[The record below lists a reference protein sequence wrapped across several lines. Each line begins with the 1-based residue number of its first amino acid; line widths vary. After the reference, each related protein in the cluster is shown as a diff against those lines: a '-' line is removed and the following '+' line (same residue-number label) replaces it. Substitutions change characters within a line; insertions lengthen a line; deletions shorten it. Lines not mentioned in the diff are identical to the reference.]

1 MSHFSHFNRFRLLP
15 FSLLLALMVSAC
27 GTTAVVDKPD
37 APVEAA
43 EASPELPNV
52 ELTPEVLYNVLLGE
66 IAGRRGEYGLSVR
79 ALSNAA
85 RETGDPRL
93 AARATVAAIY
103 AKRYAEALD
112 TGRMW
117 VTLRPED
124 AHARESLATIMLAL
138 DKPDE
143 AKEHF
148 EKMLELSKQND
159 QLGHTYLRIAAV
171 LGRHDN
177 RGDALSLMTALTI
190 KNPGNAEAQFALAHM
205 AMRAGD
211 LSVASA
217 AIDRALIIR
226 AGWEDA
232 ALLKARILGATNDQK
247 RTVQFYNQYLAR
259 YPKSS
264 KVRMN
269 YARYLVDQKNWEGAR
284 GQFKLVLESSP
295 DNIDVLYAL
304 GLLSLQT
311 ERLDDADI
319 YFRRAIDINPAND
332 QVRIYLGQT
341 AERRDKLD
349 TAISWYKSV
358 SNNKHLFEARTRL
371 GVVTA
376 KQGDLAKGR
385 AILGSIKPGNDEERV
400 QLALAEEQVLRD
412 AKQYNAALKVLSDAL
427 KALPK
432 HKDLLYA
439 RALVAEKLDD
449 LSLHERDLRLV
460 LKLDPQNAHALN
472 ALGYTLA
479 DRTDRHQEAYT
490 LIKQALELRPDD
502 PFILDSMGW
511 VQYRLGNS
519 SEAIRYL
526 RRALEIRFDAEISA
540 HLGEVLWVSGKQRQ
554 AQRVWDQ
561 ALKQAPENES
571 VKNTIKK
578 FKQ

>member
-1 MSHFSHFNRFRLLP
+1 MSQFSRFQGFRLLP
-15 FSLLLALMVSAC
+15 LSAVFALVVSAC
-27 GTTAVVDKPD
+27 STTPVAEQPVAAEKPAEA
-37 APVEAA
+37 APV
-43 EASPELPNV
+43 LPSV

-93 AARATVAAIY
+93 AERATLAAIY

-117 VTLRPED
+117 VSLRPDDED
-124 AHARESLATIMLAL
+124 AREALATVMLAL
-138 DKPDE
+138 DRPDE

-148 EKMLELSKQND
+148 EKMLELSKKDNR
-159 QLGHTYLRIAAV
+159 LGHTYLRIAAV
-171 LGRHDN
+171 LGRHEN
-177 RGDALSLMTALTI
+177 RTDALSLMTSLTRQ
-190 KNPGNAEAQFALAHM
+190 NPGNAEAQFALAHM
-205 AMRAGD
+205 GMRAGN
-211 LSVASA
+211 LSIASG

-232 ALLKARILGATNDQK
+232 ALLKARILGATNDHK
-247 RTVQFYNQYLAR
+247 RTIQFYEKYLST
-259 YPKSS
+259 YPESS
-264 KVRMN
+264 KMRMN

-284 GQFKLVLESSP
+284 EQFKVVLESSP
-295 DNIDVLYAL
+295 ENIDVLYAL

-311 ERLDDADI
+311 ERLEDADV
-319 YFRRAIDINPAND
+319 YFRRALDINPAND
-332 QVRIYLGQT
+332 QMRIYLGQT
-341 AERRDKLD
+341 AERREQLD
-349 TAISWYKSV
+349 VAVSWYKSV
-358 SNNKHLFEARTRL
+358 SNEKYLFEARTRL
-371 GVVTA
+371 GVVIA

-385 AILGSIKPGNDEERV
+385 EILSNIKPVNDQERV

-412 AKQYNAALKVLSDAL
+412 AKEYNAALKVLSDAL

-439 RALVAEKLDD
+439 RALVAEKLND

-460 LKLDPQNAHALN
+460 LKLDPQNAHAMN

-479 DRTDRHQEAYT
+479 DRTDRHQEAYA
-490 LIKQALELRPDD
+490 LIKHALELRPND

-519 SEAIRYL
+519 AEAIRYL

-540 HLGEVLWVSGKQRQ
+540 HLGEVLWVSGKEHQ
-554 AQRVWDQ
+554 AERVWAQ
-561 ALKQAPENES
+561 ALKREPDNES

>member
-1 MSHFSHFNRFRLLP
+1 MSQFPRFHRIRLL
-15 FSLLLALMVSAC
+15 FSVVLALIVSAC
-27 GTTAVVDKPD
+27 GTTPVTEQAAAPD
-37 APVEAA
+37 VPVETAPV
-43 EASPELPNV
+43 LPNA
-52 ELTPEVLYNVLLGE
+52 ELTPEVLYNVLVGE

-93 AARATVAAIY
+93 AERATLAAIF

-117 VTLRPED
+117 VKLRPND
-124 AHARESLATIMLAL
+124 AHAREALATVMLAL
-138 DKPDE
+138 DRPEE
-143 AKEHF
+143 AREHF
-148 EKMLELSKQND
+148 EKMLELSKQD
-159 QLGHTYLRIAAV
+159 SQLGHTYLRIAAV

-177 RGDALSLMTALTI
+177 RTDALSLMTSLTRL
-190 KNPGNAEAQFALAHM
+190 NPGNAEAQFALAHM
-205 AMRAGD
+205 GMRAGD
-211 LSVASA
+211 LSVASG

-226 AGWEDA
+226 TGWEDA
-232 ALLKARILGATNDQK
+232 ALLKARILGATNDHK
-247 RTVQFYNQYLAR
+247 RTVQFYDKYLAT
-259 YPKSS
+259 YPGSS

-269 YARYLVDQKNWEGAR
+269 YARYLVDQKNWEGAL
-284 GQFKLVLESSP
+284 GQFKLVLETSP
-295 DNIDVLYAL
+295 ENTDVLYAL

-311 ERLDDADI
+311 ERLEDADV
-319 YFRRAIDINPAND
+319 YFRRALDINPAND
-332 QVRIYLGQT
+332 QMRIYLGQT
-341 AERRDKLD
+341 AERRDQLE

-358 SNNKHLFEARTRL
+358 SSEKYLFEARTRL
-371 GVVTA
+371 GVVVA
-376 KQGDLAKGR
+376 KQSGLAEGR
-385 AILGSIKPGNDEERV
+385 AILNSIKPSTDEERV

-412 AKQYNAALKVLSDAL
+412 AKEYTAALKVLSDAL

-439 RALVAEKLDD
+439 RALVAEKLDN

-460 LKLDPQNAHALN
+460 LKLDPQNAHAMN

-479 DRTDRHQEAYT
+479 DRTDRHQEAYA

-519 SEAIRYL
+519 AEAIRYL

-554 AQRVWDQ
+554 AERVWGQ
-561 ALKQAPENES
+561 ALKREPDNES

>member
-460 LKLDPQNAHALN
+460 LKLDPKNAHALN